1 MTVTFPAF
9 LGVSVILPRHVRC
22 MALAENTL
30 GSAMHLPFRDILLVP
45 PYLATLTVLMRIPAE
60 KIEEIRTANDIVD
73 VISQHV
79 RLKKRGKNFVGL
91 CPFHQEKTPSFTVS
105 SEKQVFHCFGCSKGG
120 NVFTFVM
127 EFEKVSFTEAVRSL
141 AEKAGIVISYTE
153 ADQEQQNEI
162 ESLYNVCRFAGLHF
176 YTNLT
181 KTDEGRGALEYFHQR
196 GFSDDTIRTFGL
208 GYSLHSWDGFLNRA
222 KEEGLQR
229 EDLQKAGL
237 IRVRE
242 DGTDYDYFRGRAMF
256 PIFTTTGRVVGF
268 GARKLRDDD
277 PLGKYINSPETPI
290 YNKSRILFGLFH
302 SKDAIR
308 AEDNSLMVEGY
319 ADLISLYQAGIQNV
333 VASSG
338 TALTEEQVQLISRY
352 SKKLALVYDA
362 DSAGSNATIRGM
374 DIALAQDL
382 DVTIVELPEGED
394 PDSFVKKSGGKE
406 FRKLLEHGVSFIDFK
421 AKQYL
426 QAGAFGTPEGK
437 AQAVRSIVQ
446 SIAKMKDELK
456 RNFYIKEVATKYDIY
471 ESVLY
476 RELDR
481 WSGDKSRPVY
491 SRPDAAQRPQ
501 PVPETSKNGAVPA
514 GKREAP
520 VAERDVLKLLLEHQ
534 ADMIGFVFSYVT
546 VEDFSDPQ
554 LKKIVEFLLARF
566 DEKGPGTVTEFVNE
580 MDDPASKSLVTD
592 IVMSKYEISKRW
604 ESAEMVFEEVD
615 PWRIARDAIAAIVKR
630 KLQKQ
635 IEINQRALRD
645 ASARGAD
652 VQALMQRH
660 QELTSQLGNVDS
672 GALFRSN

>member
-1 MTVTFPAF
+1 
-9 LGVSVILPRHVRC
+9 
-22 MALAENTL
+22 
-30 GSAMHLPFRDILLVP
+30 
-45 PYLATLTVLMRIPAE
+45 MRIPAE
-60 KIEEIRTANDIVD
+60 KIEEIRSANDIVD

-181 KTDEGRGALEYFHQR
+181 KTDEGRSALEYFHQR
-196 GFSDDTIRTFGL
+196 GFNDETIRTFGL

-222 KEEGLQR
+222 KEEGLKR

-237 IRVRE
+237 IRTRE

-277 PLGKYINSPETPI
+277 PLGKYINSPETLI

-308 AEDNSLMVEGY
+308 TEDNSLMVEGY

-352 SKKLALVYDA
+352 SKKLTLVYDA

-382 DVTIVELPEGED
+382 DVMIVELPEGED

-406 FRKLLEHGVSFIDFK
+406 FQKLLDQGVSFIDFK

-426 QAGAFGTPEGK
+426 KAGAFGTPEGK

-456 RNFYIKEVATKYDIY
+456 RNFYIKAVSTKYDIY

-476 RELDR
+476 RELEQWTEAGSRRDR
-481 WSGDKSRPVY
+481 AMLNPAKLSEAKPNGPAQETASGS
-491 SRPDAAQRPQ
+491 
-501 PVPETSKNGAVPA
+501 G
-514 GKREAP
+514 
-520 VAERDVLKLLLEHQ
+520 
-534 ADMIGFVFSYVT
+534 
-546 VEDFSDPQ
+546 
-554 LKKIVEFLLARF
+554 
-566 DEKGPGTVTEFVNE
+566 VTEIERNLLRALFKNRDDVTKFIFENVAKDYLTSE
-580 MDDPASKSLVTD
+580 LSKKLFQMALESFEETGAIQENLILERTDDSSLKDFLVQIVMDRYELGQRMQREKELSEADPMVVAKDTVKSLTIQLIKNVR
-592 IVMSKYEISKRW
+592 EQKRQ
-604 ESAEMVFEEVD
+604 ELRRLPLGSTEALQLAAETHQLE
-615 PWRIARDAIAAIVKR
+615 RR
-630 KLQKQ
+630 L
-635 IEINQRALRD
+635 
-645 ASARGAD
+645 
-652 VQALMQRH
+652 
-660 QELTSQLGNVDS
+660 QELTNQPS
-672 GALFRSN
+672 GT